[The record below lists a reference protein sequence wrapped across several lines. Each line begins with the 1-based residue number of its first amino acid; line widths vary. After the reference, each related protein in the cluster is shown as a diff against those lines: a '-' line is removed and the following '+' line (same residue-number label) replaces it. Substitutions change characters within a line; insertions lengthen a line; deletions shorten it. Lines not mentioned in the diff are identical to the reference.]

1 MLHFVIINTLY
12 NKHSIKNR
20 CYTFSF
26 IINTLY
32 RKHSQ
37 AKILPTLRYFPI
49 HYISYKTT
57 YFQNIL
63 MKSFPISFSYFFTC
77 IRRINKFISIISDIF
92 FKLLFTSIYELITKW
107 KFSMSLFSMII

>member
-37 AKILPTLRYFPI
+37 AKILPTLRYLPI

-63 MKSFPISFSYFFTC
+63 MKSFPISFSYFFTF